1 MKEDVT
7 LMLKIEPNE
16 YIAGSV
22 KQYETIKIVFN
33 AVESKPLWWNKT
45 VERNYLGTYSL
56 EKYKALVQYGGEEAA
71 DFGVLYV

>member
-1 MKEDVT
+1 MFKPNVAEDVFLLKLIKTQHLKEDVT

-33 AVESKPLWWNKT
+33 AVEK
-45 VERNYLGTYSL
+45 
-56 EKYKALVQYGGEEAA
+56 
-71 DFGVLYV
+71 